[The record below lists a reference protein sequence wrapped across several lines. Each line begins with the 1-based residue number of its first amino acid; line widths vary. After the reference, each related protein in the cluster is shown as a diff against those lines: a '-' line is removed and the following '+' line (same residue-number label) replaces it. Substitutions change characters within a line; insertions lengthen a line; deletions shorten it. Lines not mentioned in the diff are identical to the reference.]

1 MAKDDYFVIV
11 YKILSYL
18 YVKLK
23 SGEDTNPNMITH
35 DSQLLQINRKYWDY
49 IMRNL
54 IEDGYITCETEKVW
68 GKRFKRLQPGLHP
81 RRSLSRMGNSCAGI
95 FRKGG
100 RQSLI
105 YRNKRTGNVI
115 ETQCELKGGDWEAE
129 KPPRSTTK
137 KRKTVKK
144 DE

>member
-1 MAKDDYFVIV
+1 
-11 YKILSYL
+11 
-18 YVKLK
+18 
-23 SGEDTNPNMITH
+23 
-35 DSQLLQINRKYWDY
+35 
-49 IMRNL
+49 
-54 IEDGYITCETEKVW
+54 
-68 GKRFKRLQPGLHP
+68 
-81 RRSLSRMGNSCAGI
+81 MGNSCAGI

-100 RQSLI
+100 RRNLI

-137 KRKTVKK
+137 KRKTVEK